1 MNFVLLIFSNVFIS
15 RKFAKISS
23 LMDLKFFKKSKSTL
37 IFLIVFSAIS
47 IPVFYHLV
55 KVDKKLKIYNPADVN
70 PSLVHQSIKHI
81 TKDHRIADFELINQ
95 NGEVITNKNYK
106 NKIYVAD
113 FFFTRCTNICIA
125 MAYNMS
131 ELQEFY
137 KNDDDMM
144 FLSHSVTPTIDSV
157 SVLREYANN
166 KGVIDAKWNVTT
178 GSKKHIYELAR
189 KSYLAVIE
197 DGDGGENDF
206 IHTEQFVLI
215 DKQRRIRGFYD
226 GTEKKDM
233 DKLKKDVALL
243 KEEYTIE

>member
-1 MNFVLLIFSNVFIS
+1 
-15 RKFAKISS
+15 
-23 LMDLKFFKKSKSTL
+23 MDFNFFKKSKLTI
-37 IFLIVFSAIS
+37 IFLLIFSAIS

-70 PSLVHQSIKHI
+70 PSLVDVSIKHV
-81 TKDHRIADFELINQ
+81 TKDHRIADFELTNQ
-95 NGEVITNKNYK
+95 NGEIITQNNYK

-131 ELQEFY
+131 ELQEYY
-137 KNDDDMM
+137 KNDDDIM
-144 FLSHSVTPTIDSV
+144 FLSHSVTPIIDSV
-157 SVLREYANN
+157 SVLKEYALN

-189 KSYLAVIE
+189 KSYFAVIE

-215 DKQRRIRGFYD
+215 DKERRIRGYYD

-233 DKLKKDVALL
+233 EKLKKDMSLL
-243 KEEYTIE
+243 KEEYTNK